1 VGGSFREAG
10 DSGKPGAMP
19 ETPRGPEKGSG
30 NEKGQRERALKV
42 VARSRPGQI
51 IVRPAARRR
60 SEIYFLVLA
69 GELHRLVLAPW
80 GKPQEL
86 GELAPVLPLSVVP

>member
-1 VGGSFREAG
+1 MGGSFREAG

-42 VARSRPGQI
+42 VARSRPGKI
-51 IVRPAARRR
+51 IVRPAARRL
-60 SEIYFLVLA
+60 SEIYFSGGLLPVIGGIDLDRGHRCNLVPIS
-69 GELHRLVLAPW
+69 VL
-80 GKPQEL
+80 
-86 GELAPVLPLSVVP
+86 